1 MGTDDLDEIL
11 NYSLVSNAILKY
23 IKDAEMESSR
33 SRMSGIK
40 KKEFVIQSIK
50 HNIPNIY
57 DDHSLFIS
65 TMIDALILVSNNPSI
80 LKI

>member
-1 MGTDDLDEIL
+1 
-11 NYSLVSNAILKY
+11 
-23 IKDAEMESSR
+23 MESSR

-65 TMIDALILVSNNPSI
+65 VMIDALILVSNNPSI
-80 LKI
+80 LKK